1 MKKKDMRPHNSC
13 EHEEEKNK
21 DTRTNNLKKKE
32 RDKKFAKHQACGQTF
47 AASATMSGSSIAVT
61 SFSAGREFAT
71 KTTCINKMVGSA
83 QIIEKSSFTS
93 ITERQTHLSS
103 MTEEFPC

>member
-21 DTRTNNLKKKE
+21 DTRTNNFKKE

-93 ITERQTHLSS
+93 ITERQTYLSS